1 MRSAWPNCVFG
12 CAGSSHADGRLSYLP
27 EQAAL
32 DLRARLLA
40 AHHGLD
46 PDTPEPG
53 ERVLASVPT
62 GRLAGSVLAS
72 GASLLIALLVAEL
85 VVILVWPAVLAATG
99 GTFLIF
105 LITLVP
111 MVWRRLATEYG
122 FTLAQSPDGIRIRRG
137 LLGTVA
143 ETIPLRRVQAV
154 RMVEPLLWRPLGWC
168 RLEIDVAG
176 LPGPGSC
183 RRVGPDAQDLA
194 PRRPSQA
201 GLAADAAGH
210 GGRPAP
216 GVAAAGAGPPESA
229 AELSLPGRR
238 A

>member
-1 MRSAWPNCVFG
+1 MPTAWL
-12 CAGSSHADGRLSYLP
+12 AYLP
-27 EQAAL
+27 EQSAL

-46 PDTPEPG
+46 PATPEPG
-53 ERVLASVPT
+53 ERILASVPA
-62 GRLAGSVLAS
+62 GRLIGSVLAS

-85 VVILVWPAVLAATG
+85 VVMLVSPAVLTATG
-99 GTFLIF
+99 STFLVF

-154 RMVEPLLWRPLGWC
+154 RMVEPVLWRPLGWC

-176 LPGPGSC
+176 FSGPGSR
-183 RRVGPDAQDLA
+183 RRVGTDAQDPA
-194 PRRPSQA
+194 PGGPSRA

-210 GGRPAP
+210 GRRAAPAVP
-216 GVAAAGAGPPESA
+216 AAAARPPEGT
-229 AELSLPGRR
+229 AELSLPGLR